1 MLYPQVTL
9 SEASVI
15 SELTTSIT
23 TITTVGETISVELV
37 TIQTSFKELTGA
49 EVANCAS
56 VMDELVVVVVVVG
69 HRDADRG
76 GWWTSTKARSWRGS
90 HRIQE
95 GQTHNFQVLHFSNMH
110 FI

>member
-1 MLYPQVTL
+1 MCHIPQVTL

-49 EVANCAS
+49 EVANRA
-56 VMDELVVVVVVVG
+56 MDELVVVVLVVG
-69 HRDADRG
+69 HRGAD
-76 GWWTSTKARSWRGS
+76 
-90 HRIQE
+90 
-95 GQTHNFQVLHFSNMH
+95 
-110 FI
+110 

>member
-49 EVANCAS
+49 EVANRA
-56 VMDELVVVVVVVG
+56 MDELVVVVLVVG
-69 HRDADRG
+69 HRGAD
-76 GWWTSTKARSWRGS
+76 
-90 HRIQE
+90 
-95 GQTHNFQVLHFSNMH
+95 
-110 FI
+110 

>member
-1 MLYPQVTL
+1 MCFYPQVTL

-56 VMDELVVVVVVVG
+56 VMDELVVVVVV
-69 HRDADRG
+69 
-76 GWWTSTKARSWRGS
+76 
-90 HRIQE
+90 
-95 GQTHNFQVLHFSNMH
+95 QVTWMSLLLLL
-110 FI
+110 